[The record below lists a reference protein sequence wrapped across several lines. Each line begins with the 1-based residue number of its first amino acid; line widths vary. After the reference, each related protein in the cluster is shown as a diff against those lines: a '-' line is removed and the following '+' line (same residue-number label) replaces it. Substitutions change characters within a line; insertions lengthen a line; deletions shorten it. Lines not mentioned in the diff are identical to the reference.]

1 MNDQMNTVESS
12 RRDFLKKAAKVAVY
26 VPPAMLALSTPSFK
40 AIAQSAGTTIELP
53 PKTDGFDFESWL
65 QELIVKLREWYQ

>member
-1 MNDQMNTVESS
+1 MNDEMKTLETS

-53 PKTDGFDFESWL
+53 PKTSDFDFETWL
-65 QELIVKLREWYQ
+65 RDLVERLRAWYQ